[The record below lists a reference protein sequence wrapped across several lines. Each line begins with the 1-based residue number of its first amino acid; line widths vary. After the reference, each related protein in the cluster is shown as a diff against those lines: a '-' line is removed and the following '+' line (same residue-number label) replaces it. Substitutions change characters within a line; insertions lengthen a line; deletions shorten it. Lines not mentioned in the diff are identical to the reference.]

1 MFLVSAFQAEPVK
14 SMLMSFGPVQQFFFW
29 MAVGHWITAL
39 WEDWR
44 TRSFLHQGL
53 TSNSAGGLAFFPLN
67 LCCSSAQVMYCM
79 YTAHHVV
86 TVFAYLYTLATYQLG
101 GVMVQGLIFELP
113 VMFMLRRELGNAQH
127 ELPGWLQ
134 HERSTSRHWRLTYLM
149 FFAGRGIA
157 EVLWVMSMLPGHS
170 GTLQDCLSDASLVV
184 YHTLAV
190 FFTSLNVRILGLL
203 MCWHQQDVSRA
214 RYNVETN
221 LWQEI
226 RAGGRGEEHGLAE
239 AVVWNGAVWFF
250 GGYTKKDFSKCGTSI
265 VLPPC
270 AGLRLGQ
277 FLARAD
283 TWRGPRAMSETQEA
297 LEEWASFGSCAAVMA
312 CARTVRWQRALQ
324 LLSWSRHGIRARA
337 DIPCG
342 IQQFLLAHGLH
353 NGSAQC

>member
-1 MFLVSAFQAEPVK
+1 MFAQHHEFGTIFSRPASIAGCVLWTVCWTLLHRCLPLRQEPSGVPALEARLWRFYVLKLRRMLAYCCVASSAGLAMFLVSAFQAEPVK

-214 RYNVETN
+214 RSLEPK
-221 LWQEI
+221 
-226 RAGGRGEEHGLAE
+226 
-239 AVVWNGAVWFF
+239 GA
-250 GGYTKKDFSKCGTSI
+250 
-265 VLPPC
+265 
-270 AGLRLGQ
+270 Q
-277 FLARAD
+277 
-283 TWRGPRAMSETQEA
+283 A
-297 LEEWASFGSCAAVMA
+297 LDDPKRSS
-312 CARTVRWQRALQ
+312 Q
-324 LLSWSRHGIRARA
+324 L
-337 DIPCG
+337 C
-342 IQQFLLAHGLH
+342 
-353 NGSAQC
+353 